1 MFKIKNKISKMA
13 PHKWDTAEG
22 RISKLED
29 VPIGIIQTETQR
41 RKKIKKKQKNKV
53 SKMYAV
59 WDYTK
64 YEKFLKLM
72 KDINPQIQVALANS

>member
-1 MFKIKNKISKMA
+1 
-13 PHKWDTAEG
+13 
-22 RISKLED
+22 
-29 VPIGIIQTETQR
+29 
-41 RKKIKKKQKNKV
+41 
-53 SKMYAV
+53 MYAV

>member
-41 RKKIKKKQKNKV
+41 RKKIKKK
-53 SKMYAV
+53 
-59 WDYTK
+59 TK
-64 YEKFLKLM
+64 E
-72 KDINPQIQVALANS
+72 

>member
-41 RKKIKKKQKNKV
+41 RKKIKKKPTEL
-53 SKMYAV
+53 S
-59 WDYTK
+59 
-64 YEKFLKLM
+64 
-72 KDINPQIQVALANS
+72 IQDVCCMGLYKI